1 MHFESGETYLEAIF
15 FFFFYLSSLLFVSDG
30 AMLTFLSSNVYKT
43 MGKSFKGLA
52 QSGVLVCFD
61 EFNHIEQEVIVG
73 PASWQ
78 N

>member
-1 MHFESGETYLEAIF
+1 MHFESGETGLEAIL
-15 FFFFYLSSLLFVSDG
+15 FFYLSSLPFLFLSGG